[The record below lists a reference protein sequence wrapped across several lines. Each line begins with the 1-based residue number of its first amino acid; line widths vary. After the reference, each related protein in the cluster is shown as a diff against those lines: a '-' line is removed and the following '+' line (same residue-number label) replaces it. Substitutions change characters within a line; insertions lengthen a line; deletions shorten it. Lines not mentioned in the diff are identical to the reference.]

1 MGFRRKKQV
10 NTEVIL
16 SEGVV
21 MKQPLQME
29 TSSWLRNCM
38 VKSLL
43 VFGVIFGSLGCFLSA
58 FGIEYYVL
66 PVAVILFAMALLFTT
81 IYYRGWIMDVV
92 YIIFAVIFFFLVRGF
107 QPLINGGY

>member
-81 IYYRGWIMDVV
+81 IYYRGWIM
-92 YIIFAVIFFFLVRGF
+92 
-107 QPLINGGY
+107 